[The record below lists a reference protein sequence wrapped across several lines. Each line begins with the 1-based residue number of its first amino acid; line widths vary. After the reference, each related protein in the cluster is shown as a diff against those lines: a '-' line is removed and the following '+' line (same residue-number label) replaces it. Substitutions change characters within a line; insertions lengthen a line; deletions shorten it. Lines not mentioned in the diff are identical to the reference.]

1 MIKIM
6 NQLLQTILHLISLLV
21 SRRLLSSHKLFHVNW
36 MDRDA
41 INMSVCIRF
50 KLVLEIGGSLVARW

>member
-1 MIKIM
+1 VGE
-6 NQLLQTILHLISLLV
+6 QET
-21 SRRLLSSHKLFHVNW
+21 SHKLFHFNW

-50 KLVLEIGGSLVARW
+50 KLVLEIGGSAGGTVVE